1 MSRLT
6 RSADPAF
13 RVPSTWLPIAVLVV
27 SAALA
32 IAVWISRPA
41 PSATY
46 GAAEINTMQ
55 DAEVLAS
62 REEPDIY
69 TEDLAFYEW
78 ANDGQAGR

>member
-1 MSRLT
+1 MSRST
-6 RSADPAF
+6 RSADPVF
-13 RVPSTWLPIAVLVV
+13 RVPSAWLPIAALVV

-32 IAVWISRPA
+32 IAVWISKPA

-62 REEPDIY
+62 RAEPDLY
-69 TEDLAFYEW
+69 SEDLAFYEW
-78 ANDGQAGR
+78 ANDGEAIR